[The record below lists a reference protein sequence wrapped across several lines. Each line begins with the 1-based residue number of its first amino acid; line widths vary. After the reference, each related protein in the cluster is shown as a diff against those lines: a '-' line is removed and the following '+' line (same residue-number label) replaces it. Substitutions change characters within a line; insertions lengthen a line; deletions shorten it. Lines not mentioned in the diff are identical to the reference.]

1 MVLLIIEKG
10 INIHFM
16 DFLDQISNVQQSFFF
31 FKMSDFSSDLFSDD
45 LKVANYWF
53 NLPFDQKSKQLEE
66 LDVIGN
72 DLLRILN
79 DSK

>member
-53 NLPFDQKSKQLEE
+53 NLPFD
-66 LDVIGN
+66 
-72 DLLRILN
+72 
-79 DSK
+79 